1 MELKLAIYKILKD
14 NFHSQSFDKPII
26 QFFIEKIADCG
37 VMEIGVEDI
46 DLA

>member
-26 QFFIEKIADCG
+26 KFFIEKIAECG
-37 VMEIGVEDI
+37 VLEIGVEDI